1 MIENLFPAG
10 SVVSLEGAQK
20 KLMIVGISVFSEDE
34 NTTYDYIGVPYPEG
48 FISSEL
54 MFLFN
59 HADIA
64 QVHFLG
70 FVDAEF
76 QAFRANV
83 GKENSESK

>member
-1 MIENLFPAG
+1 MTESLLPVG

-20 KLMIVGISVFSEDE
+20 KLMIVGISVFNEEE
-34 NTTYDYIGVPYPEG
+34 NITHDYIGVPYPEG

-76 QAFRANV
+76 QAFRASV
-83 GKENSESK
+83 SKENSENK